1 MGGFIRFQTNNLAA
15 AAAVWKVN
23 FSPIRNENL
32 LNESDEIK
40 VAAWL
45 PHTFWCT
52 LAPTQTNYLVWNS
65 INPPIC
71 NDNLYKCMDFS
82 VDLNL

>member
-15 AAAVWKVN
+15 AAAVRKVN

-40 VAAWL
+40 VAA
-45 PHTFWCT
+45 
-52 LAPTQTNYLVWNS
+52 
-65 INPPIC
+65 
-71 NDNLYKCMDFS
+71 
-82 VDLNL
+82 